1 LLLWLLL
8 VIVYSGGGF
17 YGWLH
22 RKRIEWHWGVFREET
37 LVVFLLV
44 VLVYVLI
51 LSRLLTVVL
60 LLLTIAVVVVLLF
73 RWGPISR
80 LLRNLLLEPLT
91 STLILLL
98 RLLLWVGLILE
109 WLPAVLLMWFVH
121 LRVRWWVLRRVLASQ
136 ILIYQACVTKWLL
149 ILISILLK
157 LLIVLLLWLGSV
169 FALWLLLAIVVEEGT
184 IVVW

>member
-1 LLLWLLL
+1 
-8 VIVYSGGGF
+8 
-17 YGWLH
+17 
-22 RKRIEWHWGVFREET
+22 
-37 LVVFLLV
+37 

-109 WLPAVLLMWFVH
+109 
-121 LRVRWWVLRRVLASQ
+121 
-136 ILIYQACVTKWLL
+136 
-149 ILISILLK
+149 
-157 LLIVLLLWLGSV
+157 
-169 FALWLLLAIVVEEGT
+169 
-184 IVVW
+184 